1 MDMFLQVY
9 LAIVAAGVTLAV
21 LDLILKSLTAR
32 M

>member
-1 MDMFLQVY
+1 MFIEIY